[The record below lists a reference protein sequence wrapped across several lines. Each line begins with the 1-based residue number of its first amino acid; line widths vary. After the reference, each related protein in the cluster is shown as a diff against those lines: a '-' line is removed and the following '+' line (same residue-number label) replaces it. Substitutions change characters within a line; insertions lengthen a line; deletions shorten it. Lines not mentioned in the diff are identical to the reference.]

1 MKTQTAF
8 TLVELMVAL
17 SLAAILVVVA
27 LPSMRYTLINNRI
40 TTKSTDFVR
49 ALNYARGEAISHATT
64 MRLEPIDETGVWGKG
79 WQVIDNNV
87 TNVQD
92 SIKAVVK
99 FDDDIAIETHD
110 GPPELPALQYN
121 SRGRLA
127 VAAWQKSIT
136 FWVCNKN
143 YPQIDGRQI
152 TIRPIGTV
160 SIERGNQ
167 YQCTK

>member
-17 SLAAILVVVA
+17 ALAAILVVVA
-27 LPSMRYTLINNRI
+27 LPSMRNILANNRI

-64 MRLEPIDETGVWGKG
+64 MSVEPTDESGAWGNG
-79 WQVIDNNV
+79 WRIIDNNE
-87 TNVQD
+87 TNVKNM
-92 SIKAVVK
+92 IKATVD
-99 FDDDIAIETHD
+99 FDDDIAIENHD

-127 VAAWQKSIT
+127 IPAWQKSIT
-136 FWVCNKN
+136 FWVCSKN

-160 SIERGNQ
+160 SIERDLK
-167 YQCTK
+167 YQCK